1 MLKLDSFNAGKI
13 PGTKNKTTELNCYTQ
28 QILAI

>member
-1 MLKLDSFNAGKI
+1 MLKLDSFNDGKI
-13 PGTKNKTTELNCYTQ
+13 PGTKNKTTELNRYTQ